1 MYERFYQ
8 LRERPFALSPDP
20 DYLYPS
26 RVHQEALDYL
36 RYGVESQA
44 GFIVITG
51 EIGSGKTTLLQTLL
65 RSLDSQTT
73 VGRIVNTMLE
83 PRELLET
90 IMIDFG
96 LDPTGRSKPL
106 LLRDLSQ
113 YLVDQRLAGRLVL
126 LVIDEA
132 QNLGLGALEELRMLS
147 NLETEKSKLLQIVL
161 VGQPNLRDKLAAPE
175 LEQLRQ
181 RITVSYHLPPLDA
194 DETGHYINHRLRRAA
209 LGAPLEFPRDV
220 TDLIHARSRGVPR
233 IINVICDAALVFGYA
248 RGAPGVR
255 RSRLIAEVLPSWKRP
270 ACCLR
275 VERDRR
281 SRSIAADARDRRR
294 RRCAARRPSP
304 TPAASAPATRRASSR
319 RRRPPWSCRAR
330 LRARA
335 ARAVRI
341 RAARAR
347 ARRAAPRAGRRIP
360 AAARASAAAA
370 GVRRRRA
377 AAWRPA
383 TGEPVVSGASADVP
397 QHGARDSTQC
407 TRRRLL
413 GPPQTHYARCV
424 CFIGVELMAA
434 SVETLR
440 EKIRSRTARTGVVG
454 LGYVGLPLAVEFAQ
468 GRLPRDRHRS
478 RRAQGRRDQRRPVLH
493 PRRAD
498 RRRRGAA
505 RQGRC
510 STPRPTSPSSR
521 SSTRSTSACRRRCAR
536 RRTRTCPTSSRR
548 SRGSR
553 STCTPAC

>member
-51 EIGSGKTTLLQTLL
+51 AIGSGKTTLLQTLL
-65 RSLDSQTT
+65 RNLDSQTT

-90 IMIDFG
+90 ILIDFG

-209 LGAPLEFPRDV
+209 LGAPLEFPRAA

-248 RGAPGVR
+248 EEHRVFDDATIAGVLDELATTGVLPAVTAPAKAPESNPLAVSVTAKAPESNPPAVSVTAKSPESNPPAVSVTAKTPESNPWVQPATVELSARAFDLEQRERALRQREIEVAEQRRALAEECRLMRTRRSATAPAVPASPAPGAPSEG
-255 RSRLIAEVLPSWKRP
+255 
-270 ACCLR
+270 
-275 VERDRR
+275 
-281 SRSIAADARDRRR
+281 
-294 RRCAARRPSP
+294 
-304 TPAASAPATRRASSR
+304 
-319 RRRPPWSCRAR
+319 RAR
-330 LRARA
+330 LN
-335 ARAVRI
+335 V
-341 RAARAR
+341 
-347 ARRAAPRAGRRIP
+347 PV
-360 AAARASAAAA
+360 SAASLFSAEPTESFWERLKRIML
-370 GVRRRRA
+370 GV
-377 AAWRPA
+377 
-383 TGEPVVSGASADVP
+383 SAS
-397 QHGARDSTQC
+397 
-407 TRRRLL
+407 
-413 GPPQTHYARCV
+413 
-424 CFIGVELMAA
+424 
-434 SVETLR
+434 
-440 EKIRSRTARTGVVG
+440 
-454 LGYVGLPLAVEFAQ
+454 
-468 GRLPRDRHRS
+468 
-478 RRAQGRRDQRRPVLH
+478 
-493 PRRAD
+493 
-498 RRRRGAA
+498 
-505 RQGRC
+505 
-510 STPRPTSPSSR
+510 
-521 SSTRSTSACRRRCAR
+521 
-536 RRTRTCPTSSRR
+536 
-548 SRGSR
+548 
-553 STCTPAC
+553 